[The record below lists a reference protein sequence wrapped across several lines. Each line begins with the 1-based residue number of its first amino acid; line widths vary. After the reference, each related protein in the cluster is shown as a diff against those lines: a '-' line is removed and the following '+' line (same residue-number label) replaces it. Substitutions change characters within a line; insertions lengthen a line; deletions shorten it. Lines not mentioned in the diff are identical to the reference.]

1 MFTTPTVVGGTLYVG
16 SCAGVFYA
24 FDAATGEVRWS
35 FDTGDDGSPA
45 QFHGNPIV
53 TGELVVTPSDATDE
67 GYTYA
72 FDRATGELSWK
83 QATDGGGGIV
93 TDLLHVGS
101 TAVGVSK
108 SGDLLCFG
116 LADGLVLWSFSPE
129 AYTYREFRPM
139 GPALAGG
146 RILFSG
152 LDGAVYAV
160 DAESG
165 EKLWKRELG
174 ARITTALRV
183 DGDGVFLGLADFRL
197 VRLKLADGWPAWEL
211 PLDGAPAGFPLVAGD
226 TLVVLLGLEFK
237 ALDVLAVDA
246 DRGVER
252 WRQSTETSW
261 STVRLYPWHGAVLA
275 GTGEGE
281 LHAFQLSDGSEE
293 WTLTLE
299 GRLRGM
305 GSAGGLLYVGT
316 IDGMLYALG
325 D

>member
-1 MFTTPTVVGGTLYVG
+1 M
-16 SCAGVFYA
+16 
-24 FDAATGEVRWS
+24 RWS
-35 FDTGDDGSPA
+35 YDTGDDGSRA

-53 TGELVVTPSDATDE
+53 TDDLVVTPSDATDE

-83 QATDGGGGIV
+83 RATDGGGGIV

-108 SGDLLCFG
+108 SGDLLSFG
-116 LADGLVLWSFSPE
+116 LGDGLVYWSFSPE
-129 AYTYREFRPM
+129 ARTYREHRPTS
-139 GPALAGG
+139 PALAGG
-146 RILFSG
+146 RIVFGG

-183 DGDGVFLGLADFRL
+183 AGDGVFVGLADFRL
-197 VRLKLADGWPAWEL
+197 VRLQLADGWPVWEL
-211 PLDGAPAGFPLVAGD
+211 PLDGVPAGFPLVAGD
-226 TLVVLLGLEFK
+226 ALVMLLGLEFK
-237 ALDVLAVDA
+237 PLDVLTVDA
-246 DRGVER
+246 ADGMER
-252 WRQSTETSW
+252 WRRSTESSW
-261 STVRLYPWHGAVLA
+261 STVRLHPWHGAVLA

-281 LHAFQLSDGSEE
+281 LHAFRLSDGSVD
-293 WTLTLE
+293 WKLSLE

-316 IDGMLYALG
+316 IDGVLYALG

>member
-16 SCAGVFYA
+16 SCSGTFYA
-24 FDAATGEVRWS
+24 FEAATGEVRWS
-35 FDTGDDGSPA
+35 YDTGVDGSQA

-53 TGELVVTPSDATDE
+53 TDDLVVTPSDATDE

-72 FDRATGELSWK
+72 FDRATGEVRWK

-101 TAVGVSK
+101 TAVGVTK

-129 AYTYREFRPM
+129 AYIYRESRPQS
-139 GPALAGG
+139 PSLAGN
-146 RILFSG
+146 RIVFGG

-160 DAESG
+160 DAQSG
-165 EKLWKRELG
+165 EKLWKSELG
-174 ARITTALRV
+174 ARVTTALKV

-197 VRLKLADGWPAWEL
+197 LRLKLADGWPVWEL
-211 PLDGAPAGFPLVAGD
+211 PLDGVPAGFPLLAGD
-226 TLVVLLGLEFK
+226 TLVVLLGIEFEP
-237 ALDVLAVDA
+237 LDVLAIDA
-246 DRGVER
+246 ADGAER
-252 WRQSTETSW
+252 WRRSTESSW
-261 STVRLYPWHGAVLA
+261 STVRLFPWRGAVLA
-275 GTGEGE
+275 GTAGGE
-281 LHAFQLSDGSEE
+281 LHAFRLSDGSVD
-293 WTLTLE
+293 WKLTLE